1 MSAFFCTDIPLGRL
15 SFMTPERLQLQRQ
28 RECLATRTAISPFSL
43 NNYNYICKTTHIKYT
58 DMKSILTVFVIFL
71 SLLNSIDTN
80 SQDFNLFNSSN
91 ELYLFSAYD
100 EGSNAFR
107 YNPAVLGLG
116 HRLNF
121 TVNGLM
127 HLGPYQGLNE
137 LDISINAGFLG
148 LGYRRYTDDQ
158 FLSTGIEFVEPGN
171 QIRYTGIVY
180 YGNYN
185 ISTYSLGLGAGNKA
199 FSAGLLMEILQM
211 DAMQSPV
218 ELNNSFPSFRFGLGF
233 LFRPSEHLSFSF
245 VYNGDRS
252 MSLLNKPTDKFT
264 LGTAIRPFKNDRL
277 SFMAD
282 FSSYRY
288 GKNFTDFNSIKAGI
302 DLKLT
307 GGLYLNLNYT
317 RYKDYFKNE
326 FLGAGIRFDLPNG
339 SMRYN
344 QFLNNSR
351 TELYFK
357 DQYFPEYDLYRS
369 TGGHKYSFIGSQF
382 SLSYN
387 IERRKSLIPEKKKIV
402 EITLSGSLQDYN
414 TEDVFF
420 GLLGKGKRSIHEV
433 IGDIDYAAA
442 DPSVKGMIL
451 KIYPLASGRFEIN
464 AAIEELTA
472 SMSRFRSKNK
482 TITVYFPQDVGPGG
496 YYISTFADDIVMP
509 AEAIFFYG
517 LSINVFNYNSFLE
530 KYGIDLQTFHAGKY
544 KLTFQGLLD
553 STTEE
558 GKEVINRVLDIVYE
572 KMLSRIVTGRNLTLD
587 DYMIEKLSQPL
598 TGSEAYRLGL
608 VDKLGWYEDAKEIA
622 ADNSRTNNV
631 VRSFNRSEWDN
642 SWGEPPQIAVIG
654 VYASITT
661 GESEPPPPVSLP
673 IPFVG
678 GGRSTG
684 SETVV
689 KQLEDAFANPKV
701 KAIVLRVDSGGGS
714 ALGSAEINAAII
726 RLKKKYKKPFIVSM
740 GGAAAS
746 GGYYVSASA
755 DKIFSDELTITGSI
769 GVFTARPNLD
779 SLLKGQKIKVEN
791 FKRGE
796 NSDIGSFYKELDEK
810 EIEIIQGIIDY
821 YYDRFTEAVAEGRK
835 MTREE
840 AEEVAQG
847 RVWLGTDAFNK
858 KLVDEIGGLYE
869 AVQYAKNKS
878 GISGK
883 YKIVYYSVPGGN
895 KINEIMT
902 SSVIGYFQSH
912 LIDMLGID
920 ESNSDGLEIKY

>member
-1 MSAFFCTDIPLGRL
+1 
-15 SFMTPERLQLQRQ
+15 
-28 RECLATRTAISPFSL
+28 
-43 NNYNYICKTTHIKYT
+43 
-58 DMKSILTVFVIFL
+58 MKSILTVFVIFL
-71 SLLNSIDTN
+71 SLLNSIDIN
-80 SQDFNLFNSSN
+80 SQDFNLFNPSN

-121 TVNGLM
+121 TINALN
-127 HLGPYQGLNE
+127 HQASFNGLNE
-137 LDISINAGFLG
+137 LDLSINAGFIG
-148 LGYRRYTDDQ
+148 LAMRRYTNNKDFYTNYDAGQ
-158 FLSTGIEFVEPGN
+158 NNNIIEYTGYGKI
-171 QIRYTGIVY
+171 QRYT
-180 YGNYN
+180 
-185 ISTYSLGLGAGNKA
+185 ISTYSLGFGFGNKTITA
-199 FSAGLLMEILQM
+199 GVLFEFLNRGGFS
-211 DAMQSPV
+211 SPSDV
-218 ELNNSFPSFRFGLGF
+218 NSGFPSFRSALGL
-233 LFRPSEHLSFSF
+233 LFRPNNHLSFSF
-245 VYNGDRS
+245 VYNSDDA
-252 MSLLNKPTDKFT
+252 MSIIQHTTDKFT
-264 LGTAIRPFKNDRL
+264 LGTAIRPLKNDRITL
-277 SFMAD
+277 MAD
-282 FSSYRY
+282 FSAFRY
-288 GKNFTDFNSIKAGI
+288 GSNFFGNNKIKAGAE
-302 DLKLT
+302 LKLAD
-307 GGLYLNLNYT
+307 GLYLNVNYT
-317 RYKDYFKNE
+317 RNNEKIRNE
-326 FLGAGIRFDLPNG
+326 FLGAGLRIDFPNG
-339 SMRYN
+339 SFRYN
-344 QFLNNSR
+344 HFLNNSR
-351 TELYFK
+351 SRLLYY
-357 DQYFPEYDLYRS
+357 DNYFPEYSIYTN

-433 IGDIDYAAA
+433 IGDIDYAAS

-587 DYMIEKLSQPL
+587 DYMLEKLSQPL

-622 ADNSRTNNV
+622 SDNSRTNNV

-821 YYDRFTEAVAEGRK
+821 YYDRFTEAVAKGRK